1 MKKKEKNKKKINIA
15 NLLLISV
22 FFVGLC
28 VVLYPTISDFFNE
41 FHASRAIIN
50 YEEAVSEMSDEEY
63 NQILTEAEEYND
75 TLEGGD
81 FVNGDVE
88 DSTYESLLNIGG
100 DGIMGYIEIQK
111 LGVDLPIYHGTS
123 ESILQ
128 NSVGH
133 LEGSSLPIGGKGTHA
148 VLTGHRGLPTAK
160 LFTDLDQ
167 LQEGDTFQIF
177 ILNEVLTYEIDK
189 ISIVEPEDVSE
200 LMPVKGKDYV
210 TLVTCTPYA
219 VNTHRLLV
227 RGVRIATPYSSE
239 RVAADA
245 IMIDPI
251 LVAPIVAVPLLLI
264 LLITLLVSTRS
275 KKRKQKNI
283 VQEKGVG
290 EEPCSK
296 EEEK

>member
-1 MKKKEKNKKKINIA
+1 MKKKRKKNKINLA
-15 NLLLISV
+15 NILLIGV

-50 YEEAVSEMSDEEY
+50 YEEAVSKMSDEEY
-63 NQILTEAEEYND
+63 NQILEDAKEYND
-75 TLEGGD
+75 TLVGGD
-81 FVNGDVE
+81 LINGEVE
-88 DSTYESLLNIGG
+88 DSTYNSLLNIGG
-100 DGIMGYIEIQK
+100 DGIMGYIEIK
-111 LGVDLPIYHGTS
+111 KIGIDLPIYHGTS
-123 ESILQ
+123 EDILQ
-128 NSVGH
+128 TSIGH
-133 LEGSSLPIGGKGTHA
+133 LEGSSLPIGGEGTHA

-200 LMPVKGKDYV
+200 LMPVEGKDYV

-227 RGVRIATPYSSE
+227 RGVRIETPYSSE

-245 IMIDPI
+245 IMLDPI
-251 LVAPIVAVPLLLI
+251 FVVPIIAVPLLLI
-264 LLITLLVSTRS
+264 LLTLLLVSTRRS
-275 KKRKQKNI
+275 KRKLKII

-296 EEEK
+296 EKEK

>member
-1 MKKKEKNKKKINIA
+1 MKKEKKKKKINIA
-15 NLLLISV
+15 NILLIGV

-50 YEEAVSEMSDEEY
+50 YEEAVNEMSDEEY
-63 NQILTEAEEYND
+63 NQILEDAKEYND
-75 TLEGGD
+75 TLVGGD
-81 FVNGDVE
+81 FINGEVE
-88 DSTYESLLNIGG
+88 DSTYNSLLNIGG
-100 DGIMGYIEIQK
+100 DGIMGYIEIK
-111 LGVDLPIYHGTS
+111 KIGIDLPIYHGTS
-123 ESILQ
+123 EDILQ
-128 NSVGH
+128 TSVGH
-133 LEGSSLPIGGKGTHA
+133 LEGSSLPIGGEGTHA

-227 RGVRIATPYSSE
+227 RGVRIETPYSAE

-251 LVAPIVAVPLLLI
+251 LVVPIIAVPLLLI
-264 LLITLLVSTRS
+264 LLTILLISTRRS
-275 KKRKQKNI
+275 KRKLKTI

>member
-1 MKKKEKNKKKINIA
+1 MKKKRKKNKINLA
-15 NLLLISV
+15 NILLIGV

-50 YEEAVSEMSDEEY
+50 YEEAVSKMSDEEY
-63 NQILTEAEEYND
+63 NQILEDAKEYND
-75 TLEGGD
+75 TLVGGD
-81 FVNGDVE
+81 LINGEVE
-88 DSTYESLLNIGG
+88 DSTYNSLLNIGG
-100 DGIMGYIEIQK
+100 DGIMGYIEIK
-111 LGVDLPIYHGTS
+111 KIGIDLPIYHGTS
-123 ESILQ
+123 EDILQ
-128 NSVGH
+128 TSIGH
-133 LEGSSLPIGGKGTHA
+133 LEGSSLPIGGEGTHA

-200 LMPVKGKDYV
+200 LMPVEGKDYV

-227 RGVRIATPYSSE
+227 RGVRIETPYSSE

-251 LVAPIVAVPLLLI
+251 FVVPIIAVPI
-264 LLITLLVSTRS
+264 LLIFLTLLLVSTRRS
-275 KKRKQKNI
+275 KRKLKII

-296 EEEK
+296 EKEK